1 MRERKAAGRSSRPST
16 ASDTASGRKRGRKRF
31 SLRTK
36 LFFAILG
43 STLACI
49 VFFAVISNLLVHRQ
63 FERTYEGFRV
73 WVESGEV
80 PPPPPPHP
88 GDLSAEKSERLLAI
102 NLSYVF
108 TGLLG
113 VVLAFLLSYYLSN
126 RISKPLALLTEA
138 THRVAGGDY
147 GGGVDVKGDKEVEE
161 LAEAFKTL
169 SENLARNEALRK
181 KMVTDISH
189 ELRSPLAVLRGHL
202 EALEDGVIELDEGVL
217 SVLMENNNLLSRLV
231 EDLRQLALVDAGQI
245 ELDLMPVDLEKALRS
260 AVAVFEREL
269 AEKEI
274 NVEVTIERGLPDALA
289 DQGRLSQV
297 LHNLLS
303 NALRYAPR
311 GGRIDIGA
319 RADEG
324 EIIIWVA
331 DNGPGIEPAELPLVF
346 ERFYR
351 TDSSRAR
358 DTGGTG
364 LGLSIAKGL
373 VEAQGGRMW
382 AESEPGSG
390 TAMLFTLPIALAEKH

>member
-1 MRERKAAGRSSRPST
+1 M
-16 ASDTASGRKRGRKRF
+16 
-31 SLRTK
+31 
-36 LFFAILG
+36 
-43 STLACI
+43 
-49 VFFAVISNLLVHRQ
+49 HRQ